1 MQNFT
6 PIGKAP
12 AEKSVTVRTNKAKK
26 AHSKLSIPRYTTY
39 GRKNIGQIEVISS
52 V

>member
-12 AEKSVTVRTNKAKK
+12 AEKSVTVHNSFIKEFYDEDDDDDDDEWKTNK
-26 AHSKLSIPRYTTY
+26 
-39 GRKNIGQIEVISS
+39 Q
-52 V
+52 